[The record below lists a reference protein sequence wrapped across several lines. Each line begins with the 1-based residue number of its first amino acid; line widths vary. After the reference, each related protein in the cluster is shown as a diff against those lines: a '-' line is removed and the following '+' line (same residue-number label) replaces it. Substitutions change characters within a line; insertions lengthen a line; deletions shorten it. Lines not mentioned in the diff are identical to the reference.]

1 MSNAYT
7 ALFMHYATIKPHTH
21 THTGTHTH
29 TQVEGSASSYCSDC
43 DKWILPAI
51 TTLKICC

>member
-21 THTGTHTH
+21 THTHTH
-29 TQVEGSASSYCSDC
+29 TRTRTHIQVEGSASSYCSDC
-43 DKWILPAI
+43 DK
-51 TTLKICC
+51 

>member
-21 THTGTHTH
+21 THTHTH
-29 TQVEGSASSYCSDC
+29 ARAHTYKLKAL
-43 DKWILPAI
+43 LPVIAVIAI
-51 TTLKICC
+51 NEFYQQ

>member
-21 THTGTHTH
+21 THTHTHTHIRTHTH

-43 DKWILPAI
+43 DK
-51 TTLKICC
+51 

>member
-21 THTGTHTH
+21 THTHTHTH
-29 TQVEGSASSYCSDC
+29 ARTHTYKLKAL
-43 DKWILPAI
+43 LPVIAVIAI
-51 TTLKICC
+51 NEFYQQ

>member
-21 THTGTHTH
+21 THTHTHTHARTH

-43 DKWILPAI
+43 DK
-51 TTLKICC
+51 

>member
-21 THTGTHTH
+21 THTHTHIRTHTH

-43 DKWILPAI
+43 DK
-51 TTLKICC
+51 